1 MTGST
6 AVHRALECV
15 DEEQEAIRDRGA
27 AFETFAQRVRAVP
40 AKHPGSTRL
49 QRTVTEM
56 STTATQATPPQG
68 SQGSIPSTS
77 AGRCVTI
84 SRTFAETVRPHSVA
98 DCDADESLVETI
110 AAELTEDVAVALV
123 AESGWTPTLKSA
135 VLEAV
140 STRRRE
146 VESLQGLLQ
155 RERSALETA
164 IEEIDEIVDWLRATA
179 DESLLQCDF
188 DALQAKH
195 ERLEAYR
202 DRLEARIER
211 RQAQFT
217 ESTNRYGPGGTR
229 YRSVVTSVYSDLSV
243 RYPLL
248 STGIRLY
255 GICGGCQRAVR
266 SQLTR
271 RI

>member
-15 DEEQEAIRDRGA
+15 DEEREAIRDRGT

-40 AKHPGSTRL
+40 AKDPESTRPR
-49 QRTVTEM
+49 RTVTAM
-56 STTATQATPPQG
+56 ATTATQATPPQG
-68 SQGSIPSTS
+68 PTPSTS
-77 AGRCVTI
+77 ADRCVTV
-84 SRTFAETVRPHSVA
+84 SQAFAETVRPHSVA
-98 DCDADESLVETI
+98 DCDADESVVETI
-110 AAELTEDVAVALV
+110 AAELTEDIAVALV

-155 RERSALETA
+155 RERSTLETA
-164 IEEIDEIVDWLRATA
+164 IDEIDEIVDWLRATA

-202 DRLEARIER
+202 DRLEARIDR

-229 YRSVVTSVYSDLSV
+229 YRSVVTSIYSDLSV

-248 STGIRLY
+248 STVTRLY
-255 GICGGCQRAVR
+255 GICEGCQRAVR

-271 RI
+271 RV